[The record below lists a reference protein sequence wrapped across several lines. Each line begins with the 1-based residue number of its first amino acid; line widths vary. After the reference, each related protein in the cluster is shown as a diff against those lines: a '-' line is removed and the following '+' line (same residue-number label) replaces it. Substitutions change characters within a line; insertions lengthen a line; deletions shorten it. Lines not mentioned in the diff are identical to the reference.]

1 MRLEVFCFYFDRI
14 LNLGNGV
21 LKRGKQNKKKY
32 EWYIPIV
39 GALSACYFFFC
50 LTSSGYH
57 GARKTC
63 LQFTAY

>member
-1 MRLEVFCFYFDRI
+1 MEMRLEVFCFYFDRI

-39 GALSACYFFFC
+39 GALSACYYIFF
-50 LTSSGYH
+50 
-57 GARKTC
+57 A
-63 LQFTAY
+63 